1 MTVQLR
7 LEKSQA
13 VEQWSM
19 HQANGFLWTLLYVN
33 PRVSMT
39 NGFGYSKGKIQTHLE
54 QARDQIRLQL
64 LSTLW
69 FEQGL

>member
-1 MTVQLR
+1 
-7 LEKSQA
+7 
-13 VEQWSM
+13 M